1 MGLEQ
6 HGHVRAQPAA
16 VMATRWSRAHGEL
29 YLRRKWNDGGVKD
42 VEELTLV
49 LWFRG
54 IGPRCSV
61 EGDFGSV
68 ATTDSQPPCS
78 RRKEMAGVKWRGER
92 RVNEALAFIWGTD
105 TRCGGTSRACTPRGD
120 QLLGRSTMACSV
132 GFLKR
137 TESTPDDTTDSV
149 ISTIHNSQ
157 TVAIWFMV

>member
-1 MGLEQ
+1 M
-6 HGHVRAQPAA
+6 RARPAT
-16 VMATRWSRAHGEL
+16 VMATQWSHAHGEL
-29 YLRRKWNDGGVKD
+29 YLRRKWDDGGVED
-42 VEELTLV
+42 MEELIVV

-54 IGPRCSV
+54 IRPRCSV
-61 EGDFGSV
+61 EGDFGSA
-68 ATTDSQPPCS
+68 ATIASRPPCS

-92 RVNEALAFIWGTD
+92 RVNEALAFIWATD
-105 TRCGGTSRACTPRGD
+105 TRRGGASRACAPRGD
-120 QLLGRSTMACSV
+120 QLLRRSATACSV